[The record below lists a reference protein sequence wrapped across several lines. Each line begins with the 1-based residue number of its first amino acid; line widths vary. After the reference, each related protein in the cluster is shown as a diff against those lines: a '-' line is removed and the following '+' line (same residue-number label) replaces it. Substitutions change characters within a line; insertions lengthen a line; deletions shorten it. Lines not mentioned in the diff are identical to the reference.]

1 MPVARHITFS
11 ARLLRR
17 DAAPQTVT
25 VRGTSDTP
33 PRTLRRA
40 AGGGGQ
46 LAFDV
51 YALVD
56 ADGWPH
62 EATYTFVETVERASA
77 NPDL

>member
-1 MPVARHITFS
+1 MARHITFS

-17 DAAPQTVT
+17 DAIPRSVT

-33 PRTLRRA
+33 PKTLRQA
-40 AGGGGQ
+40 AGGGGT

-56 ADGWPH
+56 ADGWPE
-62 EATYTFVETVERASA
+62 EATYTYVETVERASA
-77 NPDL
+77 DPDL

>member
-1 MPVARHITFS
+1 MTRTTTFH

-17 DAAPQTVT
+17 DALPQTVT
-25 VRGTSDTP
+25 VRAASDTP

-46 LAFDV
+46 LTFDV

-56 ADGWPH
+56 ADGWPT
-62 EATYTFVETVERASA
+62 EATYSYVESVTRDAA
-77 NPDL
+77 DPDV

>member
-1 MPVARHITFS
+1 MARHITFS
-11 ARLLRR
+11 ARLLKRN
-17 DAAPQTVT
+17 ASPLTVV

-33 PRTLRRA
+33 PKTLRRA

-46 LAFDV
+46 PAFDV

-56 ADGWPH
+56 ADGWPQ

>member
-1 MPVARHITFS
+1 MARHITFS
-11 ARLLRR
+11 ARLLKR
-17 DAAPQTVT
+17 DASPQTVV

-33 PRTLRRA
+33 PKTLRRA

-46 LAFDV
+46 LAFEV

-56 ADGWPH
+56 ADGWPQ

-77 NPDL
+77 DPDL

>member
-1 MPVARHITFS
+1 VARHITFS

-17 DAAPQTVT
+17 DASPQTVV
-25 VRGTSDTP
+25 VRGTSDVP
-33 PRTLRRA
+33 PQTLRRA

-56 ADGWPH
+56 ADGWPE
-62 EATYTFVETVERASA
+62 EATYTYVETVERASA

>member
-1 MPVARHITFS
+1 MARHLTFS

-17 DAAPQTVT
+17 DATPQTVV

-33 PRTLRRA
+33 PKTLRRA

-56 ADGWPH
+56 ADGWPN
-62 EATYTFVETVERASA
+62 EATYTYVETVERASA

>member
-1 MPVARHITFS
+1 MARHITFS

-17 DAAPQTVT
+17 DATPQTVV